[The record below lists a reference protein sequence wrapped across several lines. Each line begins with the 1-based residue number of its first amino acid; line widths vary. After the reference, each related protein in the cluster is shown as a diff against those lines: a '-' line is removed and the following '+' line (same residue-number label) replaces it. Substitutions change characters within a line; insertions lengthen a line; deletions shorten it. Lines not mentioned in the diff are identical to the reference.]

1 MRILGQ
7 QRMNS
12 FGYNIVQDYK
22 SRTSHLNYR
31 DEITIPLLE
40 KSGILMVKSIPWGL
54 RPEHIDVLGKLVM
67 NSKDKETDLYCYK
80 MKSDITA

>member
-1 MRILGQ
+1 MLMLDPTGVYVKGSEQQARMRILGQ

-22 SRTSHLNYR
+22 TRTSHLNYR
-31 DEITIPLLE
+31 DRITIPLIE

-54 RPEHIDVLGKLVM
+54 KQEQLDKLE
-67 NSKDKETDLYCYK
+67 KL
-80 MKSDITA
+80 